1 MADSSVCFGI
11 IGGSGLMK
19 SKLPMFTDMS
29 REEVHTPSGSVLLR
43 KATLPSGATLVF
55 VQRHKASPSESYA
68 QPSDIN
74 FAAIAQALQGA
85 VSQRRPL
92 LAFSGL
98 NRFVSWRDLG
108 L

>member
-1 MADSSVCFGI
+1 
-11 IGGSGLMK
+11 MK
-19 SKLPMFTDMS
+19 SKLPMFADMR

-74 FAAIAQALQGA
+74 FAAIAQALQAA
-85 VSQRRPL
+85 VSQQGPRARRQRNP
-92 LAFSGL
+92 GPK
-98 NRFVSWRDLG
+98 RFVG
-108 L
+108 